1 MGMYERLWGSPPVT
15 APSQR
20 MNPMQMMSAFA
31 QAMQNPAAFIRS
43 RFQDI
48 PANMPNDPNQ
58 ILQYLIQKNGIT
70 QQQLQET
77 QAQAMQAAPMIFGK

>member
-1 MGMYERLWGSPPVT
+1 MGLYERLWGSPAVPT
-15 APSQR
+15 QPT
-20 MNPMQMMSAFA
+20 NPLQMMNAFA

-48 PANMPNDPNQ
+48 PADMSNDPNK

-77 QAQAMQAAPMIFGK
+77 QAQAMQAAPMIFGNR